1 MRVTVNQ
8 LRRIIKEAVQISL
21 LENQQ
26 DENDLRN
33 KVSKLIETCEKALK
47 FLDKPGRAKPTPDEM
62 PVIREALN
70 DLKYGL
76 PVIFKGIETAGI
88 KNVERHVFDLK
99 DAITKEVIDEA
110 FADLEKGSPK
120 ERALGVVNF
129 SKSVLRK
136 ISDKIKIGR

>member
-26 DENDLRN
+26 DEDDLRN
-33 KVSKLIETCEKALK
+33 KVSKLIKTCEEALK
-47 FLDKPGRAKPTPDEM
+47 YLNKSGRAKPTPDEM
-62 PVIREALN
+62 PVIRTALN

-76 PVIFKGIETAGI
+76 PVIVNSIETAGI
-88 KNVERHVFDLK
+88 KGVERHVFDLK
-99 DAITKEVIDEA
+99 NSVKKEVIDEA
-110 FADLEKGSPK
+110 FADLAKGSY
-120 ERALGVVNF
+120 EQALGVVNF
-129 SKSVLRK
+129 SKSVLGK

>member
-1 MRVTVNQ
+1 

-26 DENDLRN
+26 GEDDLRN
-33 KVSKLIETCEKALK
+33 KVSELIQTCEKALK

-62 PVIREALN
+62 PDIRKALT

-99 DAITKEVIDEA
+99 KSITKEVIDEA
-110 FADLEKGSPK
+110 FTDLEKGSPK
-120 ERALGVVNF
+120 EMALGVVNF
-129 SKSVLRK
+129 SKTTLRR
-136 ISDKIKIGR
+136 ISDTIKIGR

>member
-26 DENDLRN
+26 DEDDLRN
-33 KVSKLIETCEKALK
+33 KVSKLIKTCEEALK
-47 FLDKPGRAKPTPDEM
+47 CLDKPGRAKPTPDEM

-88 KNVERHVFDLK
+88 KNVERHVFDLNSV
-99 DAITKEVIDEA
+99 TNEVIDEA
-110 FADLEKGSPK
+110 YADLEKGSPK